1 MGLNED
7 LQISS
12 EEKRRGYGGV
22 VLDDSNFH
30 ESANLELFDKER
42 IISINAPDGEVR
54 IDMVQGCRAL
64 HVRVLLGSNT
74 SLSPPPP
81 PQRHTHPTHSS
92 PYSLKINDLFSFSL
106 SLQFT
111 LMNYR
116 VTGDFINSIPFRVYT
131 TVEDGDIP
139 KLVMNKFIIIFFVPN
154 FENVFST

>member
-54 IDMVQGCRAL
+54 EGRCACGKGSSTIDI
-64 HVRVLLGSNT
+64 
-74 SLSPPPP
+74 
-81 PQRHTHPTHSS
+81 
-92 PYSLKINDLFSFSL
+92 PYSRKLWRISHLNALANFKF
-106 SLQFT
+106 
-111 LMNYR
+111 
-116 VTGDFINSIPFRVYT
+116 GDCKR
-131 TVEDGDIP
+131 
-139 KLVMNKFIIIFFVPN
+139 
-154 FENVFST
+154 

>member
-54 IDMVQGCRAL
+54 SCGK
-64 HVRVLLGSNT
+64 GS
-74 SLSPPPP
+74 S
-81 PQRHTHPTHSS
+81 
-92 PYSLKINDLFSFSL
+92 
-106 SLQFT
+106 T
-111 LMNYR
+111 LASHMH
-116 VTGDFINSIPFRVYT
+116 F
-131 TVEDGDIP
+131 
-139 KLVMNKFIIIFFVPN
+139 
-154 FENVFST
+154 

>member
-54 IDMVQGCRAL
+54 GGV
-64 HVRVLLGSNT
+64 VRGR
-74 SLSPPPP
+74 
-81 PQRHTHPTHSS
+81 QA
-92 PYSLKINDLFSFSL
+92 
-106 SLQFT
+106 
-111 LMNYR
+111 
-116 VTGDFINSIPFRVYT
+116 
-131 TVEDGDIP
+131 
-139 KLVMNKFIIIFFVPN
+139 
-154 FENVFST
+154 

>member
-54 IDMVQGCRAL
+54 VGGV
-64 HVRVLLGSNT
+64 VRGR
-74 SLSPPPP
+74 
-81 PQRHTHPTHSS
+81 QA
-92 PYSLKINDLFSFSL
+92 
-106 SLQFT
+106 
-111 LMNYR
+111 
-116 VTGDFINSIPFRVYT
+116 
-131 TVEDGDIP
+131 
-139 KLVMNKFIIIFFVPN
+139 
-154 FENVFST
+154 